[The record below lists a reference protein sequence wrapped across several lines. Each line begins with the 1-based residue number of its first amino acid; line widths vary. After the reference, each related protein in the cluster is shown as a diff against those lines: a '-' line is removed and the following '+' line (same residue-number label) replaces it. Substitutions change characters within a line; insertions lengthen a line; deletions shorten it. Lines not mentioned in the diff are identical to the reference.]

1 MKKYFKYCDYISWLI
16 HNIAFMIKK
25 RVSLRKKDRKTCDR
39 RLEEAPLGVDALLLH
54 DKISLQEM
62 IGAIMIRV

>member
-1 MKKYFKYCDYISWLI
+1 MI

-39 RLEEAPLGVDALLLH
+39 RLEEAPLRADGLLLC

-62 IGAIMIRV
+62 TGAIMIRV